1 MTKLM
6 TAESLVDYSE
16 HPLIAMLLKWS
27 VRMLMVVVW
36 FSTLLFGLYI
46 LAFYFASYL
55 VEPAKW
61 NESLAGLHVPGG
73 TLANSGIGLHFLAGG
88 IILILGCVQL
98 LSSIRRHLPRL
109 HRISGRAYLLAC
121 LTTSIGGLVFIAA
134 RGTIGGALMDVG
146 FGLYGVLMF
155 VCVVQ
160 TYRYARRQEFARH
173 RAWALRLFALAV
185 GSWLY
190 RMEYGLWFMFTDAI
204 GHQDDFRGWFDG
216 VMAFFFFVPN
226 LLVVELILRSQHFKP
241 AAWIGGS
248 LVGIFVLA
256 TILVSVG
263 TWAFWDL
270 FWAEPILEFLPL
282 S

>member
-6 TAESLVDYSE
+6 TTKSLVNHSE
-16 HPLIAMLLKWS
+16 HPFIASLHNWS
-27 VRMLMVVVW
+27 VTILMVAVW

-55 VEPAKW
+55 TEPYKW

-73 TLANSGIGLHFLAGG
+73 TVANSGIGLHFLAGG

-98 LSSIRRHLPRL
+98 LPAIRQHLPRL
-109 HRISGRAYLLAC
+109 HRISGRVYLLAC
-121 LTTSIGGLVFIAA
+121 LTTSIGGLIFIAT
-134 RGTIGGALMDVG
+134 RGTIGGRLMDIG

-226 LLVVELILRSQHFKP
+226 LLVVELILRSQRVKS
-241 AAWIGGS
+241 AVWIRGS
-248 LVGIFVLA
+248 LVGIFVGAGALVLA
-256 TILVSVG
+256 G

-270 FWAEPILEFLPL
+270 FWSEPILAFLQL
-282 S
+282 N